1 MFSWRAARQKFYI
14 FSENSSLFFKS
25 EQLRQI
31 FVTSFYLLFVLSN
44 QIEKMKLFK
53 GRHSVGYLRYM
64 AFFYTLTWDILR
76 MSVFKGKIT
85 LVYWHIWKNH
95 KSRIKCQ
102 CCSKILLARF
112 TSVKTNNFIKQLWSH
127 SISFCTTK

>member
-1 MFSWRAARQKFYI
+1 MNLKTRWKQSIFIYYISNILKLQRTLKIARMFLGFTSQSFHKKSVKIDCVFLTCSSSKFYI

-64 AFFYTLTWDILR
+64 AFFYTLTWDI
-76 MSVFKGKIT
+76 MSVFLK
-85 LVYWHIWKNH
+85 V
-95 KSRIKCQ
+95 KS
-102 CCSKILLARF
+102 L
-112 TSVKTNNFIKQLWSH
+112 
-127 SISFCTTK
+127 